1 MTIAQALKQ
10 KNKLISEIQKIWQKI
25 YKYNSIHEGSE
36 RPYSTEKLWSDY
48 ITASLELVEL
58 KTKIHEASS
67 PVRLKIFRLSELK
80 SAVEKVKNI
89 TTDSG
94 VSYERYSANQMVLT
108 SELNVLWKDS
118 QIDHLEKEIES
129 LQEEL
134 DKFNHLTQI

>member
-36 RPYSTEKLWSDY
+36 RPYSTAKLWNEY
-48 ITASLELVEL
+48 LEKSLELVDL

-67 PVRLKIFRLSELK
+67 PVRSKIFKLSELK
-80 SAVEKVKNI
+80 TSVEKVKNI

-94 VSYERYSANQMVLT
+94 VSYDRYHSNQLVLT
-108 SELNVLWKDS
+108 TELDVLWKDT
-118 QIDHLEKEIES
+118 QIDHLEKEIDL